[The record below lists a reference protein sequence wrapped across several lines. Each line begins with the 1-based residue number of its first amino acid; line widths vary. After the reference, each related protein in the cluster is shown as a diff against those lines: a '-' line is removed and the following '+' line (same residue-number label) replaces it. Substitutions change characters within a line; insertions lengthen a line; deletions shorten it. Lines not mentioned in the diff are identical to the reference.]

1 MSARSST
8 LPVLDVNAL
17 YKYSSLKLLNRL
29 TFDPIFVCTLLV
41 IIANRGLKI
50 SVVQCR
56 WVLLMLQPCTHS
68 RHRPTSATDEKTRKV
83 LSILVV
89 ISVVGTISGKSL
101 NLLPPDV
108 VF

>member
-8 LPVLDVNAL
+8 LPVLGVNAL

-50 SVVQCR
+50 SVVQC
-56 WVLLMLQPCTHS
+56 WI
-68 RHRPTSATDEKTRKV
+68 KV
-83 LSILVV
+83 GAIDAAALDPF
-89 ISVVGTISGKSL
+89 KA
-101 NLLPPDV
+101 
-108 VF
+108 